1 MVAKRWFLA
10 LVAAVL
16 GLAALAAPASAAV
29 QVAQVAQVAPAGCT
43 TSIQWVQQGNNYFY
57 GLGNLQCTS
66 GRYRAKAVCI
76 NNQTGAGYV
85 NYGTQVVTAPATAT
99 VLCNTGNSAQ
109 AVYAVTDPLD
119 AGVPGCVSWVEWVN
133 QGGNNLFY
141 GRGQAQCDT
150 GRYRV
155 KALCKNEQTG
165 DYYILYGTQVV
176 TAPAAVSVT
185 CNTGNTAQIVQAVAD
200 PAATGLAGCMTWSA
214 WIVQGSTLY
223 YGRGSAQCDSGR
235 YQARLACHNL
245 QTGQDYVVYA
255 PVVTA
260 PATSTGTCL
269 SGNSATAVTTVA
281 A

>member
-1 MVAKRWFLA
+1 VAKKWFLVVVA
-10 LVAAVL
+10 LLL
-16 GLAALAAPASAAV
+16 GLTALAAPASAAP
-29 QVAQVAQVAPAGCT
+29 QVAPAGCT
-43 TSIQWVQQGNNYFY
+43 TSIQWVQQGNNYFS
-57 GLGNLQCTS
+57 GLGNVQCTS
-66 GRYRAKAVCI
+66 GRYRAKESCI

-85 NYGTQVVTAPATAT
+85 IYGTQIVNAPATAT
-99 VLCNTGNSAQ
+99 VLCNTGNSAT
-109 AVYAVTDPLD
+109 AVYAVPDPPDSTL
-119 AGVPGCVSWVEWVN
+119 PGCVSWVEWVN

-141 GRGQAQCDT
+141 GRGQAQCDN

-155 KALCKNEQTG
+155 KSLCKNEQTG

-176 TAPAAVSVT
+176 TAPAAVAVT

-200 PAATGLAGCMTWSA
+200 PPAAGLAGCMAWSA

-235 YQARLACHNL
+235 YEARISCHNL
-245 QTGQDYVVYA
+245 QTGQDYVVNTS
-255 PVVTA
+255 PVTA
-260 PATSTGTCL
+260 PATATGTCQ